1 MIWGPRPK
9 LRIAPPMGREIP
21 TIHILAYNFWTVS
34 QKIKIS
40 VSMDSLCRA
49 ESEDVNYARIDW
61 TPCRPFWNV
70 SYIFISSEPFDISSQ
85 KSVGSST
92 SCPGRTTEVWR
103 TAPPTVR
110 EILRSL
116 KKCITFKIFVSNLYF
131 WCHFVP
137 WVMLILKMSRL
148 SFSKQRLSA
157 VWSKWTTVFSLL
169 LLENLSNSSQNCL
182 RWSLDWAEQN
192 LPKLIFC
199 IDFVQK
205 LWCCECQRLTQ
216 NWIGGCNLGQ
226 TWSIETKLGMLHQSP
241 DLRVNTKVGNS
252 ATYRYWDRKM
262 SHILLITLVWFI
274 SDGHYL

>member
-85 KSVGSST
+85 KSVGIINIMSWTYHRSMK
-92 SCPGRTTEVWR
+92 

-116 KKCITFKIFVSNLYF
+116 KKCITFKILSQICTF

-148 SFSKQRLSA
+148 SFSKTASVRRIEVNGQQSFRY
-157 VWSKWTTVFSLL
+157 L

-182 RWSLDWAEQN
+182 RWSLDELN
-192 LPKLIFC
+192 RTC
-199 IDFVQK
+199 
-205 LWCCECQRLTQ
+205 
-216 NWIGGCNLGQ
+216 
-226 TWSIETKLGMLHQSP
+226 
-241 DLRVNTKVGNS
+241 
-252 ATYRYWDRKM
+252 
-262 SHILLITLVWFI
+262 
-274 SDGHYL
+274 